1 MSIKDHFEDRLPMI
15 ELVDVRQL
23 VIRVTP
29 EQYIIEF
36 TFRRLANLFIVKE
49 LSIGASLYSK

>member
-1 MSIKDHFEDRLPMI
+1 MI